1 MLGMGDKTDAVLMRR
16 GQGGGQK
23 GEGLDVAPRAK
34 GKDDDGAIGEG
45 GKHCF
50 GGRRHCGLR

>member
-1 MLGMGDKTDAVLMRR
+1 MLGMGDKADAVLMRR
-16 GQGGGQK
+16 CQGGGQE
-23 GEGLDVAPRAK
+23 GQGLDVAPRAK
-34 GKDDDGAIGEG
+34 RQDDDGGSGGG